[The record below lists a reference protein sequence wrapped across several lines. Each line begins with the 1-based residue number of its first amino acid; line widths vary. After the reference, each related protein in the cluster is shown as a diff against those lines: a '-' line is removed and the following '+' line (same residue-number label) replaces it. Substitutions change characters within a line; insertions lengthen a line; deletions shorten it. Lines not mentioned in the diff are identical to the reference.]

1 MIVVNAKKN
10 DPITCEEGPDVGCW
24 DTEKAKSE
32 ATAQTRGT
40 FSFVTGCFLSSAVR
54 PGALRLRPRPGS
66 RRPLQ
71 GSGRGLRVG
80 RRPPDCERGGRGLV
94 AGLSP
99 ERRPQSR
106 GDRPLAPASPEV
118 GDRDPINVCVESP
131 RLLFL
136 SETGE
141 LRCSAPKPSSDLA
154 QSNRQVTR
162 PNSKPLAALRAAAS
176 THLSFLFSTCATD
189 EKEGTHTSL
198 HCLCEDIQRPNTL
211 SSP

>member
-1 MIVVNAKKN
+1 ML
-10 DPITCEEGPDVGCW
+10 GY
-24 DTEKAKSE
+24 EKAKRE
-32 ATAQTRGT
+32 ATDQTYGT
-40 FSFVTGCFLSSAVR
+40 FSFVTSCFLSSAVR

-71 GSGRGLRVG
+71 GSGCGLQVG
-80 RRPPDCERGGRGLV
+80 RRPPDCQRGGRRLV

-106 GDRPLAPASPEV
+106 GARPLAAASREV
-118 GDRDPINVCVESP
+118 GDCDLNTAPRSVCEESP

-141 LRCSAPKPSSDLA
+141 LRCSDPKSSSNLA
-154 QSNRQVTR
+154 ESNRQVTR
-162 PNSKPLAALRAAAS
+162 PNSK
-176 THLSFLFSTCATD
+176 LFTAFRGWT
-189 EKEGTHTSL
+189 GQL
-198 HCLCEDIQRPNTL
+198 LGRRPEDIQRPNTL